1 MRALAIV
8 DTSWGRPLLVAIGT
22 LLLSAASYWAYQ
34 VLVEETTPELLERR
48 HTPDYYII
56 DMVRH
61 TMDKKGDLQSVLMA
75 DEVYHYAD
83 DNSTE
88 LARPRMEIYNDTSKP
103 WQVVAE
109 RGTIKANADL
119 VMLHG
124 RVEIW
129 RLDDEG
135 EREFEVITSELRVF
149 PKVQYAETDN
159 AATIRSYRSVTK
171 SKGFRANFEH
181 NRLELRERV
190 RSRIEP
196 K

>member
-1 MRALAIV
+1 MAIGALDSA
-8 DTSWGRPLLVAIGT
+8 WGKPLLVALAT
-22 LLLSAASYWAYQ
+22 LALSALSYWVYE
-34 VLVEETTPELLERR
+34 VLVRETTPEQLERR

-88 LARPRMEIYNDTSKP
+88 LARPRMEIYNETAKP

-109 RGTIKANADL
+109 RGSIKAGADL
-119 VMLHG
+119 VVLHG

-129 RLDDEG
+129 RLDDQG
-135 EREFEVITSELRVF
+135 EREFEVLTSELRVF

-159 AATIRSYRSVTK
+159 AATIKGQGSVTK
-171 SKGFRANFEH
+171 TKGFRANFEH

-190 RSRIEP
+190 RSRIER

>member
-1 MRALAIV
+1 MALPRV
-8 DTSWGRPLLVAIGT
+8 DANWGRPFLIALAS
-22 LLLSAASYWAYQ
+22 LLLSGASYWAYE
-34 VLVEETTPELLERR
+34 VLMRETTPEPLERR

-88 LARPRMEIYNDTSKP
+88 LARPRMEIYNDTAKP

-135 EREFEVITSELRVF
+135 EREFEVLTSELRVF

-159 AATIRSYRSVTK
+159 AATIRSLRSVTK

>member
-1 MRALAIV
+1 MRALAAV
-8 DTSWGRPLLVAIGT
+8 DASWGRPLLIALVSLA
-22 LLLSAASYWAYQ
+22 LSAASYWAYQ
-34 VLVEETTPELLERR
+34 LLVEETTPELVERR

-83 DNSTE
+83 DDSTE
-88 LARPRMEIYNDTSKP
+88 LARPRMEIYNETAKP

-109 RGTIKANADL
+109 RGTIKTNADL
-119 VMLHG
+119 IMLHG

-135 EREFEVITSELRVF
+135 EREFEMLTSELRVF
-149 PKVQYAETDN
+149 PRVQYAETDN
-159 AATIRSYRSVTK
+159 AATIRSLGSVTK
-171 SKGFRANFEH
+171 TKGFRANFEH